1 MRHPAAKEERREEDT
16 EEGERNSVGKDRGKM
31 RGRYRKVW
39 RQKEENHH
47 ERAAY
52 HEGAFGDGMDASP
65 DAVHAEKAG
74 GVGNRGSKS
83 PKHADG
89 EGKAAALPI
98 TPAPST
104 VPARTIAMERRRRR
118 VGFSRRITHS
128 ASVPSQMDWKRKM
141 TASEAGRVSSAW
153 L

>member
-1 MRHPAAKEERREEDT
+1 
-16 EEGERNSVGKDRGKM
+16 M
-31 RGRYRKVW
+31 RGRYRKVG

-52 HEGAFGDGMDASP
+52 HECAFGDGMDASP
-65 DAVHAEKAG
+65 DAVHTEKTG

-89 EGKAAALPI
+89 EGK
-98 TPAPST
+98 
-104 VPARTIAMERRRRR
+104 
-118 VGFSRRITHS
+118 GGS
-128 ASVPSQMDWKRKM
+128 ASDHARGQYSACEDDRDGKETDAGRLLTSDHALGERAEPDGLERKM